1 MRSSDSDTPPSS
13 NDAGGDAPPPGNA
26 DGRAASGRA
35 TNRPEKE
42 PRLTPEAATFRPP
55 VTGPVGKMSPQEAM
69 AWQQSQVKDLWRVFR
84 IMSEF
89 VEGFETLS
97 RLGPSVSVFGSAR
110 TQPGHAYYEMARA
123 VAAELVKRDYGVITG
138 GGPGIMQAAN
148 QGAHEAGGIS
158 VGLNIEIPHEQA
170 GNEYIDPDRLI
181 NFDFFFVRKVM
192 FIKYA
197 QGFIVLPGG
206 FGTMDELFEALT
218 LIQTGKSTR
227 FPVVLVGTDF
237 WSGLVDWL
245 KRTMLE
251 AGNISPRNLDLFR
264 LTDDPVE
271 AVEIV
276 DAFYREHALSPN
288 F

>member
-1 MRSSDSDTPPSS
+1 MHSSDSDTPPSS
-13 NDAGGDAPPPGNA
+13 NDAGAADAPLGNT
-26 DGRAASGRA
+26 DGRAAGSGA
-35 TNRPEKE
+35 AGRPEQS
-42 PRLTPEAATFRPP
+42 RLTPEAATFRPP
-55 VTGPVGKMSPQEAM
+55 LTSPVRKMSPQEAM

-110 TQPGHAYYEMARA
+110 TQPGHEYYELART
-123 VAAELVKRDYGVITG
+123 VAAELVKRDYGIITG

-148 QGAHEAGGIS
+148 QGAHEAGGVS
-158 VGLNIEIPHEQA
+158 VGLNIDIPHEQV
-170 GNEYIDPDRLI
+170 GNEYVDPDRLI

-227 FPVVLVGTDF
+227 FPVVLVGTAF

-245 KRTMLE
+245 KSTMLE
-251 AGNISPRNLDLFR
+251 AGNISPGNLDLFR

-276 DAFYREHALSPN
+276 DAFYKEHALSPN